1 MTVTEPGSVLD
12 GKYEILRTLGAGGMG
27 EVFLARHLHLDELRV
42 VKVLRRDLAAD
53 PDSQKRFLREARL
66 ATQVKHPNVAILY
79 DCSRLADGSF
89 YMVWEHVEGQEIGD
103 RLAEQGPFPL
113 TVALELGIQALRG
126 LAAIHAI
133 GVIHRDVSPDN
144 LMVYTDQSERLRLKV
159 IDLGLARTL
168 SADPL
173 YEVTQVG
180 TFMGKLRYCSPE
192 QARAAEGES
201 LDHRSDLYSLGLV
214 LYEMISGR
222 LPFEGGSGA
231 VSLVQRL
238 SQDPMPL
245 AGRNPEV
252 AVPPALDQAVLR
264 SLARDPA
271 LRYRDAVAMIEGL
284 DEVRRGLTDVSTREV
299 PVYAGAAG
307 EGAATSLAAASLAGA
322 SLRAAS
328 LAPSAAAPA
337 AAPGAAAADRPKSAE
352 MSQAERSS
360 LLQQIDRAARRVRE
374 TTQVLRR
381 AEAALAEGQL
391 GEASRL
397 AQEVAEVNP
406 AAPGL
411 AELRQKLADGQSL
424 ADHRRRVEELEA
436 LLTRYLKAKQQRLAR
451 LALESLLD
459 LYPNHPRRDD
469 YQAWVG
475 LLDQEVAQDSRVAEA
490 LAAGR
495 EALAAGDFKRARR
508 QAAAVRRLD
517 PDGAVADAFEREIG
531 RVENEEERDVELA
544 RRRETFHKLVAAGDV
559 AAAER
564 QLEDLAGR
572 LPRVALAALEAELDA
587 GRHQAAEGRSRR
599 VFDQR
604 LAAGDWLGA
613 REAARELAQ
622 ALPASPRP
630 AEMLAEVDRREDEE
644 RKKSALLQGE
654 AQIEK
659 LIAQGKADEA
669 RLALRVLLQLDPEN
683 RRRRQFERQIEAL
696 GRP

>member
-126 LAAIHAI
+126 LAAIHSI

-144 LMVYTDQSERLRLKV
+144 LMVYTDSSERLRLKV

-307 EGAATSLAAASLAGA
+307 GAAAAP
-322 SLRAAS
+322 
-328 LAPSAAAPA
+328 LAPS
-337 AAPGAAAADRPKSAE
+337 ADRPKSAE

-381 AEAALAEGQL
+381 AEAALAEGQF

-397 AQEVAEVNP
+397 AQEVAEANP

-531 RVENEEERDVELA
+531 RVESEEERDVELA

-587 GRHQAAEGRSRR
+587 GRHHAAEGRSRR

-683 RRRRQFERQIEAL
+683 RRRRQFERQIDAL